1 MTKEEILQLDRIEEF
16 REGNQLEAKAA
27 QGGLPDTLWDSY
39 SAFANTDGGCILLGV
54 KEHDDHTLYVAW
66 LKDAEKMKK
75 DFWNNYGE
83 RAGCGLNSIFHVWEH
98 VYHTPAEINEEVGVD
113 RVTVTLPNG
122 GHEQDVKAML
132 ELYDNPEELT
142 FSDGGM
148 SDKVSEKGK
157 NVRQNNDLSDKL
169 SDKLSDIVVWTAS
182 KEFVSTNMVV
192 SQTKN
197 SVIENKNEV

>member
-54 KEHDDHTLYVAW
+54 KERDDHTLYVVW

-75 DFWNNYGE
+75 DVWNNYGE
-83 RAGCGLNSIFHVWEH
+83 RAGSGLNSIFHVWEH

-113 RVTVTLPNG
+113 RVIVTLANG

-132 ELYDNPEELT
+132 KLYDNPEELT
-142 FSDGGM
+142 FPEEM
-148 SDKVSEKGK
+148 
-157 NVRQNNDLSDKL
+157 